1 MGGRPY
7 GHGYLGTAYFGYLAG
22 GGKMSGK
29 SLDQTVTDGMNLIFQ
44 DLLNGQSLDSVL
56 KNRAGINTAEMNQ
69 LFKTGMPI

>member
-1 MGGRPY
+1 
-7 GHGYLGTAYFGYLAG
+7 
-22 GGKMSGK
+22 MSGK